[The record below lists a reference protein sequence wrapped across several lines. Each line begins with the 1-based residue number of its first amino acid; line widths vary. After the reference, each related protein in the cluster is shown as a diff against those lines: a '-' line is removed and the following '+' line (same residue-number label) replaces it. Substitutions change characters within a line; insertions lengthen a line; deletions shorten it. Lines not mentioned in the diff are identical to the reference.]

1 MTLNNTTVT
10 NAAVAN
16 ATVANGALAVLVRL
30 TLAASLVSCLSAC
43 SLFWSSEEA
52 ATIALADGSFTKD
65 GTVSLAGPIPAIQ
78 PASAILASAQALG
91 FVPTE
96 AVHDG
101 SWVSIDSKSG
111 MVRLMSG
118 SDEIRSGVAEG
129 AKSLRSGTFQL
140 RHKQR
145 SALWHAPESYF
156 SSRGLSVPSN
166 GAKDRFLRGALGE
179 FSLFIDKTTPIHSG
193 PLWTPELGG
202 LKVDENL
209 LSSMYYSLE
218 VGAPIEIR

>member
-1 MTLNNTTVT
+1 M
-10 NAAVAN
+10 AVGSM
-16 ATVANGALAVLVRL
+16 TVAKRTLGAVVRL
-30 TLAASLVSCLSAC
+30 SVAASLVSSLSAC
-43 SLFWSSEEA
+43 SLFWSSDET
-52 ATIALADGSFTKD
+52 ATMALADGSFIKD
-65 GTVSLAGPIPAIQ
+65 GAVSLAGPIPGIQ

-101 SWVSIDSKSG
+101 SWVSIDSNSG
-111 MVRLMSG
+111 VVRLMNG
-118 SDEIRSGVAEG
+118 SNEVRSGLAEG
-129 AKSLRSGTFQL
+129 AKSIRSGTFQL

-145 SALWHAPESYF
+145 SALWHAPETYF
-156 SSRGLSVPSN
+156 SSRGLSVPAN

>member
-1 MTLNNTTVT
+1 MGKRTVKLLRMGG
-10 NAAVAN
+10 VS
-16 ATVANGALAVLVRL
+16 LCLV
-30 TLAASLVSCLSAC
+30 TCLSAC
-43 SLFWSSEEA
+43 SLFSSSEQTGLEA
-52 ATIALADGSFTKD
+52 LPEGSYPKD

-78 PASAILASAQALG
+78 PASSIMASARALG

-101 SWVSIDSKSG
+101 SWVSIDSSSG
-111 MVRLMSG
+111 MVRLMNG
-118 SDEIRSGVAEG
+118 ANEVRSGVAEG
-129 AKSLRSGTFQL
+129 AKNLRSGTFQL
-140 RHKQR
+140 KHKQR
-145 SALWHAPESYF
+145 SALWHAPASYF
-156 SSRGLSVPSN
+156 ASRGLSIPSD

-202 LKVDENL
+202 VRVEENL